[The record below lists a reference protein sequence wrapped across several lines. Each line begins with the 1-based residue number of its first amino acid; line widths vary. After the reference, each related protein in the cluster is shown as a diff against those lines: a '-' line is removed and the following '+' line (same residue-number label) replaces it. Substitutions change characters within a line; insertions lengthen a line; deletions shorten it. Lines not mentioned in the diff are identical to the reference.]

1 MIFKKIRK
9 GKDYEIDK
17 NKNISNKLLNIGI
30 RIIQTSFC

>member
-17 NKNISNKLLNIGI
+17 NKNISNKCLNLINY
-30 RIIQTSFC
+30 F